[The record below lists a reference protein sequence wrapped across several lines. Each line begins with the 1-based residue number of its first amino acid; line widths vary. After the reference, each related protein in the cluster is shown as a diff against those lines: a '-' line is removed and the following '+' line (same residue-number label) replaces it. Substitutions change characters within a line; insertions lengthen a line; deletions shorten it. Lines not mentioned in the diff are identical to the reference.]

1 MGIALGISSSAFK
14 GIIRHHLSQQC
25 MFSRKET
32 GIDSSYDSS
41 KLFTTIPGTYRV
53 ILGSAHPDRH
63 DVLVFFV
70 ERHNHLQDPAWKV
83 QKTGQVVLD
92 DSIPVAET
100 YREHIYFVFNLGEP
114 KLLGIERIS

>member
-63 DVLVFFV
+63 DVLVF
-70 ERHNHLQDPAWKV
+70 LLKDIIIY
-83 QKTGQVVLD
+83 KTQHGKCKKQGKWRLTIVYLWLK
-92 DSIPVAET
+92 P
-100 YREHIYFVFNLGEP
+100 
-114 KLLGIERIS
+114 IENTSTLYLI